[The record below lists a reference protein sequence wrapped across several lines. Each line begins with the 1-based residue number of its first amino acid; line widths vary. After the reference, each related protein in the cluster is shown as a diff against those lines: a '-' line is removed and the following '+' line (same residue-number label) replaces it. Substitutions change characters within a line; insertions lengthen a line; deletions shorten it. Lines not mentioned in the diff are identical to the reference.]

1 MLRLLQSQDVN
12 QIFERLERGES
23 QGRDYQDYILYI
35 CVFFHSYENPQPAY
49 SLSSDTLIG
58 WKRDVFLLVC
68 HSRNKMPSFI
78 LQWRI
83 P

>member
-1 MLRLLQSQDVN
+1 MLWLLQSQDVN
-12 QIFERLERGES
+12 QIFERLERGS
-23 QGRDYQDYILYI
+23 HKDKIIKIIYCI
-35 CVFFHSYENPQPAY
+35 CVFFLHSYENPQPAY

-58 WKRDVFLLVC
+58 WKRDIFLLVC